1 MNDQYPITLEDAVQ
15 VCRLVEEAVKPLG
28 AHCALTGGCLYRGGS
43 SKDIDII
50 IYPHNPREKP
60 SDDAIADALVKAGF
74 VDRFVTDENYVNR
87 IVWIC
92 GYKNMRID
100 FFMS

>member
-1 MNDQYPITLEDAVQ
+1 MSAITLQAAVDIAQ
-15 VCRLVEEAVKPLG
+15 KCEPVLAAIGC
-28 AHCALTGGCLYRGGS
+28 HIALTGGCLYRGGS
-43 SKDIDII
+43 EKDIDYI
-50 IYPHNPREKP
+50 IYPHDPKNAPAHET
-60 SDDAIADALVKAGF
+60 IADALIALGF

-92 GYKNMRID
+92 GYSGVRVD

>member
-1 MNDQYPITLEDAVQ
+1 MSEHPITLEAAVR
-15 VCRLVEEAVKPLG
+15 VCQLVESVVAPLG

-60 SDDAIADALVKAGF
+60 DFDLIADALEKAGF
-74 VDRFVTDENYVNR
+74 ADRFVTDENYVNR

-92 GYKNMRID
+92 GHNNIRID